1 MSFSNV
7 SFASVYEG
15 LGGKFV
21 RPKYNFGAGLILM
34 LLQVVIS
41 GTSVILH
48 FIDSLAVLQ
57 FPFAVGCLAIAQGV
71 QRSSLTAR
79 CPYGTC
85 ISKHFIREL
94 HHAPE
99 SIISIQNITAY
110 TMFRLGP
117 KWFEISA
124 SLIKG
129 C

>member
-21 RPKYNFGAGLILM
+21 RPKYNFGAGLILIM
-34 LLQVVIS
+34 FIA
-41 GTSVILH
+41 GTSVIFH
-48 FIDSLAVLQ
+48 VIDSLAVLQ

-79 CPYGTC
+79 YPYGTC

-110 TMFRLGP
+110 TVFRLGP
-117 KWFEISA
+117 KWFEISV